1 MRSHSYINSARS
13 IIAQYDG
20 SMPLSA
26 WLKNFFRGEK
36 KFGSRDRKLVTHLCY
51 CYYRLGKAFV
61 ETGTEER
68 ILLGTWLCSQSSN
81 LVLSELK
88 PQWNERVHLSLEE
101 KLEELHALPE
111 LNSLFPFREELSPLI
126 DAEAFIRSLLV
137 QPDLFLRIRP
147 GKIEVVIKKLE
158 EAQTAY
164 ALHNETLTLPN
175 GTKIED
181 VLRLDEEAVV
191 QDAQSQQVLRQLRSV
206 VRTDGPLTLWD
217 CCAASGGKSILAY
230 DQFSSLQLT
239 VSDVRASILSNL
251 RKRFERAGIRH
262 YAAFVADITSPGFR
276 LNKTFDIVL
285 CDAPCSGSGTWS
297 RTPEQLS
304 FFRPEQ
310 IMQYAELQ
318 KKISARASRYV
329 RKSGYFLYITCSV
342 FREENEE
349 VVAYL
354 EQEGLLQLHTMEY
367 LKGYEGKADTLF
379 VALFSVL

>member
-13 IIAQYDG
+13 IIDQYDG
-20 SMPLSA
+20 SMPLAA

-36 KFGSRDRKLVTHLCY
+36 KFGSRDRKIVTHLCY
-51 CYYRLGKAFV
+51 CFYRLGKAFL

-68 ILLGTWLCSQSSN
+68 ILLGTWLCSQSPN
-81 LVLSELK
+81 LVLAELN
-88 PQWNERVHLSLEE
+88 PQWNECVHQSLEE

-111 LNSLFPFREELSPLI
+111 LNRLFPFRESLSLSI
-126 DAEAFIRSLLV
+126 DADAFVRSLLV

-147 GKIEVVIKKLE
+147 GKKEVVIKKLD
-158 EAQTAY
+158 EAQIAY
-164 ALHNETLTLPN
+164 RLHNETLTLPN
-175 GTKIED
+175 GTKIEEA
-181 VLRLDEEAVV
+181 LQLDEEAVV
-191 QDAQSQQVLRQLRSV
+191 QDAQSQQVLRSIRSAV
-206 VRTDGPLTLWD
+206 PADVPLTLWD

-230 DQFSSLQLT
+230 DQFSSLKLT

-262 YAAFVADITSPGFR
+262 YASFVADITSPGFQQ
-276 LNKTFDIVL
+276 NKTFDVVL

-297 RTPEQLS
+297 RTPEQII

-310 IMQYAELQ
+310 IRQYAELQ
-318 KKISARASRYV
+318 KKISTRVSRSI
-329 RKSGYFLYITCSV
+329 RKNGYFLYITCSV

-354 EQEGLLQLHTMEY
+354 EQEGLLQLHNMEY
-367 LKGYEGKADTLF
+367 LKGYEEKADTLF
-379 VALFSVL
+379 VALFSAL

>member
-1 MRSHSYINSARS
+1 MRSHSYSNSARS
-13 IIAQYDG
+13 IIDQYDG
-20 SMPLSA
+20 SMPLAA
-26 WLKNFFRGEK
+26 WLKNFFRAEK

-51 CYYRLGKAFV
+51 CYYRLGKAFM

-68 ILLGTWLCSQSSN
+68 ILLGTYICSQSSN

-88 PQWNERVHLSLEE
+88 PQWNERVHLSREE

-111 LNSLFPFREELSPLI
+111 LNSLFPFRENLSPLI
-126 DAEAFIRSLLV
+126 DADAYVRSLLV

-147 GKIEVVIKKLE
+147 GKMEVVINKLE
-158 EAQTAY
+158 KAQITY
-164 ALHNETLTLPN
+164 ALHNETLALPN
-175 GTKIED
+175 GTKIEE
-181 VLRLDEEAVV
+181 VLQLDEEAVV
-191 QDAQSQQVLRQLRSV
+191 QDAQSQQVLQPLRSV
-206 VRTDGPLTLWD
+206 VLTDASLTLWD

-230 DQFSSLQLT
+230 DQFSSLKLT

-262 YAAFVADITSPGFR
+262 YASFVADITSPRFQ

-285 CDAPCSGSGTWS
+285 CDVPCSGSGTWS

-310 IMQYAELQ
+310 IRQYAELQ
-318 KKISARASRYV
+318 KKISARASRCV
-329 RKSGYFLYITCSV
+329 RKGGYFLYITCSV

-354 EQEGLLQLHTMEY
+354 EKEGLQLLTMEY
-367 LKGYEGKADTLF
+367 LKGYEDKADTLF
-379 VALFSVL
+379 VALFSAL